1 MMHRSIY
8 MNIILSMCIDVGFI
22 FHKMLGFFY
31 IFPSKLNLKSSECK
45 MVNFKC
51 RLKIIYRYISFL
63 LKILVPSS
71 ENGVKIVVSRLVR
84 GNYFG
89 EISLLKLDDGHNRL
103 AILFAQF
110 FFNKHIFA
118 QINHCIYL
126 QKC

>member
-1 MMHRSIY
+1 

-71 ENGVKIVVSRLVR
+71 ENEVKIVVSRLVR

-110 FFNKHIFA
+110 FSINIFL
-118 QINHCIYL
+118 H
-126 QKC
+126 K